1 VFAGMAKLHLG
12 KDEEAAAW
20 LRRSIEFNRNYST
33 AHFYLAASLAQRG
46 KLDDA
51 RAVAAVGFTLD
62 PTFTIRRFRDS
73 GSSDNPVY
81 LAGRERAIEGLRKA
95 GIPEG

>member
-1 VFAGMAKLHLG
+1 MAKLHLG

-33 AHFYLAASLAQRG
+33 AHFYLTASLAHRG

-81 LAGRERAIEGLRKA
+81 LAARERAIEGLRKA

>member
-1 VFAGMAKLHLG
+1 
-12 KDEEAAAW
+12 
-20 LRRSIEFNRNYST
+20 
-33 AHFYLAASLAQRG
+33 
-46 KLDDA
+46 LDDA

-81 LAGRERAIEGLRKA
+81 LTGRARAIEGLRKA
-95 GIPEG
+95 GIPEA